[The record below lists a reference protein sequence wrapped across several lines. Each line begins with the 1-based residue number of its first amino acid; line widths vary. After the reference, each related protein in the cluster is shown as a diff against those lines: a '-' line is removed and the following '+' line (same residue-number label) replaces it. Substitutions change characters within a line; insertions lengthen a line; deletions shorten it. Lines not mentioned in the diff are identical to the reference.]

1 MTIIKEKR
9 LTFTFPE
16 DYRATKYD
24 NWEHYEIFQNSCN
37 LRNKIDTNEKGKNGI
52 DQSVDN
58 DSGSSGVDIIA
69 LHESTLW
76 LIEIKDYYQLEF
88 EPNSQSIDEKLSDL
102 PYLIARKIR
111 DSLAGL
117 VSAKFKAEK
126 QEEKDFAHSA
136 LNCNEIKIVLHIE
149 MPSSISKLS
158 PSSLDIASLKVKFKT
173 SKFTKTFENCYA
185 KPIFTNIKHI
195 NNGQPCDI
203 PWSVSTGTE
212 QQSSSEQQRSIHN
225 PMTTIYN
232 TLTRQKEPFTP
243 IDPKNVRMYVCG
255 MTVYDYCHLGHA
267 RVMVVFDMIARWLR
281 KCGYPL
287 TYVRNITD
295 IDDKIIARAA
305 ENGETIGELTA
316 RFIQAM
322 HEDADALGVLRP
334 DIEPKATENIPQ
346 MIAMIETLIQNGK
359 AYPAANG
366 DVYYA
371 VREFAA
377 YGQLSGKSLDDLRAG
392 ERVEV
397 DGFKRDPLDFVL
409 WKAAKAGEPAWESP
423 WGKGRPGW
431 HIECSAMSENL
442 FGDTFDIHGGG
453 ADLQFPH
460 HENEIAQ
467 SVGATG
473 HTCGHDHAQ
482 THHGQSIASHVK
494 YWLHNGFIRVDG
506 EKMSKSLGNFFTI
519 REVLK
524 QYDPEVVRFFILRA
538 HYRSPLNYSDAH
550 LDDAKGALTR
560 LYTTLK
566 NTPAA
571 AFELS
576 ENANDYTRRFYAA
589 MNDDFGTVEAVAVL
603 FELAGEVNKTND
615 AHLAGCLKALGGIIG
630 LLQRDPIEF
639 LQGGAVLEGLS
650 KKEID
655 DLVKQYDLAC
665 AQNNQA
671 EADLIRN
678 FLLNEYGIF
687 LEDSSTGN
695 TNWRPAEEKEHR
707 FQTGYFIRKSLSNEE
722 IEDLITQRKQAR
734 ADKNWAESDRIRDFL
749 NEHKIILEDN
759 AGGTTWRRG

>member
-149 MPSSISKLS
+149 MPSISKLS

-232 TLTRQKEPFTP
+232 TLTRQKELFTP

-281 KCGYPL
+281 ECGYPL

-305 ENGETIGELTA
+305 ENGETIGDLTA

-423 WGKGRPGW
+423 WGNGRPGW

-576 ENANDYTRRFYAA
+576 ENANDCTRRFYAA

-630 LLQRDPIEF
+630 LLQRDPTEF
-639 LQGGAVLEGLS
+639 LQGGAVSDG
-650 KKEID
+650 
-655 DLVKQYDLAC
+655 
-665 AQNNQA
+665 
-671 EADLIRN
+671 
-678 FLLNEYGIF
+678 
-687 LEDSSTGN
+687 
-695 TNWRPAEEKEHR
+695 
-707 FQTGYFIRKSLSNEE
+707 LSNEE
-722 IEDLITQRKQAR
+722 IEDLIAQRKQAR
-734 ADKNWAESDRIRDFL
+734 ADKNWAESDRIRDLL

>member
-1 MTIIKEKR
+1 MTTITEKR
-9 LTFTFPE
+9 LTFAFPE
-16 DYRATKYD
+16 DYYVTKYD
-24 NWEHYEIFQNSCN
+24 EWEHYKIFQNSCN

-52 DQSVDN
+52 NQSVDDDN
-58 DSGSSGVDIIA
+58 GSSGVDIIA

-76 LIEIKDYYQLEF
+76 LIEIKDYYRLGL
-88 EPNSQSIDEKLSDL
+88 EPNAQSIDEKLSDL

-126 QEEKDFAHSA
+126 QEEKDFSRLA
-136 LNCNEIKIVLHIE
+136 LDCNEIKIVLHIE
-149 MPSSISKLS
+149 MPSIRSKLY
-158 PSSLDIASLKVKFKT
+158 PSSSDLANLLKDKFKL
-173 SKFTKTFENCYA
+173 SEFTKNFANCYA
-185 KPIFTNIKHI
+185 EPIFTNISHI
-195 NNGQPCDI
+195 NNPQLRNV

-212 QQSSSEQQRSIHN
+212 QKLSSEQQRSIHN

-232 TLTRQKEPFTP
+232 TLTRQKESFSP

-281 KCGYPL
+281 ECGYPL

-371 VREFAA
+371 VREFSA

-423 WGKGRPGW
+423 WGNGRPGW

-467 SVGATG
+467 SVGASG

-571 AFELS
+571 AFDLS

-615 AHLAGCLKALGGIIG
+615 AQLAGCLKALGGIIG
-630 LLQRDPIEF
+630 LLQRDPTEF
-639 LQGGAVLEGLS
+639 LQGGAASDG
-650 KKEID
+650 
-655 DLVKQYDLAC
+655 
-665 AQNNQA
+665 
-671 EADLIRN
+671 
-678 FLLNEYGIF
+678 F
-687 LEDSSTGN
+687 
-695 TNWRPAEEKEHR
+695 
-707 FQTGYFIRKSLSNEE
+707 SNEE
-722 IEDLITQRKQAR
+722 IEDLIARRKQAR
-734 ADKNWAESDRIRDFL
+734 ADKNWAESDRIRDLL

>member
-1 MTIIKEKR
+1 MTTITEKR
-9 LTFTFPE
+9 LTFAFPE
-16 DYRATKYD
+16 DYYVTKYD
-24 NWEHYEIFQNSCN
+24 EWEHYKIFQNSCN

-52 DQSVDN
+52 NQSVDDDN
-58 DSGSSGVDIIA
+58 GSSGVDIIA

-76 LIEIKDYYQLEF
+76 LIEIKDYYRLGL
-88 EPNSQSIDEKLSDL
+88 EPNAQSIDEKLSDL

-117 VSAKFKAEK
+117 VSAKFKAAK
-126 QEEKDFAHSA
+126 QEEKDFSRLA
-136 LNCNEIKIVLHIE
+136 LDCNEIKIVLHIE
-149 MPSSISKLS
+149 MPSIRSKLY
-158 PSSLDIASLKVKFKT
+158 PSSSDLANLLKDKFKL
-173 SKFTKTFENCYA
+173 SEFTKNFANCYA
-185 KPIFTNIKHI
+185 EPIFTNISHI
-195 NNGQPCDI
+195 NNPQLRNV

-212 QQSSSEQQRSIHN
+212 QKLSSEQQRLIHN

-232 TLTRQKEPFTP
+232 TLTRQKEPFAP
-243 IDPKNVRMYVCG
+243 IDPENVRMYVCG

-281 KCGYPL
+281 ECGYPL

-423 WGKGRPGW
+423 WGNGRPGW

-467 SVGATG
+467 SVGASG

-566 NTPAA
+566 NTPPADPMP
-571 AFELS
+571 S
-576 ENANDYTRRFYAA
+576 EADDDYTRRFYVA
-589 MNDDFGTVEAVAVL
+589 MNDDFDTVKAVAVL

-615 AHLAGCLKALGGIIG
+615 AQLAGCLKALGGIIG
-630 LLQRDPIEF
+630 LLQRDPTEF
-639 LQGGAVLEGLS
+639 LQGGVASDG
-650 KKEID
+650 
-655 DLVKQYDLAC
+655 
-665 AQNNQA
+665 
-671 EADLIRN
+671 
-678 FLLNEYGIF
+678 
-687 LEDSSTGN
+687 
-695 TNWRPAEEKEHR
+695 
-707 FQTGYFIRKSLSNEE
+707 LSNEE
-722 IEDLITQRKQAR
+722 IEDLIARRKQAR
-734 ADKNWAESDRIRDFL
+734 SDKNWAESDRIRDLL

>member
-1 MTIIKEKR
+1 MTTITEKR
-9 LTFTFPE
+9 LTFAFPE
-16 DYRATKYD
+16 DYYVTKYD
-24 NWEHYEIFQNSCN
+24 EWEHYKIFQNSCN

-52 DQSVDN
+52 NQSVDDDN
-58 DSGSSGVDIIA
+58 GSSGVDIIA

-76 LIEIKDYYQLEF
+76 LIEIKDYYRLGL
-88 EPNSQSIDEKLSDL
+88 EPNAQSIDEKLSDL

-117 VSAKFKAEK
+117 VSAKFKAAK
-126 QEEKDFAHSA
+126 QEEKDFSRLA
-136 LNCNEIKIVLHIE
+136 LDCNEIKIVLHIE
-149 MPSSISKLS
+149 MPSIRSKLY
-158 PSSLDIASLKVKFKT
+158 PSSSDLANLLKDKFKL
-173 SKFTKTFENCYA
+173 SEFTKNFANCYA
-185 KPIFTNIKHI
+185 EPIFTNISHI
-195 NNGQPCDI
+195 NNPQLRNV
-203 PWSVSTGTE
+203 PWFVSTGTE
-212 QQSSSEQQRSIHN
+212 QKLSSEQQRLIHN

-232 TLTRQKEPFTP
+232 TLTRQKEPFAP
-243 IDPKNVRMYVCG
+243 IDPENVRMYVCG

-281 KCGYPL
+281 ECGYPL

-423 WGKGRPGW
+423 WGNGRPGW

-467 SVGATG
+467 SVGASG

-566 NTPAA
+566 NTPPADPMP
-571 AFELS
+571 S
-576 ENANDYTRRFYAA
+576 EADDDYTRRFYVA
-589 MNDDFGTVEAVAVL
+589 MNDDFDTVKAVAVL

-615 AHLAGCLKALGGIIG
+615 AQLAGCLKALGGIIG
-630 LLQRDPIEF
+630 LLQRDPTEF
-639 LQGGAVLEGLS
+639 LQGGAASDG
-650 KKEID
+650 
-655 DLVKQYDLAC
+655 
-665 AQNNQA
+665 
-671 EADLIRN
+671 
-678 FLLNEYGIF
+678 
-687 LEDSSTGN
+687 
-695 TNWRPAEEKEHR
+695 
-707 FQTGYFIRKSLSNEE
+707 LSNEE
-722 IEDLITQRKQAR
+722 IEDLIARRKQAR
-734 ADKNWAESDRIRDFL
+734 SDKNWAESDRIRDLL

>member
-1 MTIIKEKR
+1 MTTITEKR
-9 LTFTFPE
+9 LTFAFPE
-16 DYRATKYD
+16 DYYVTKYD
-24 NWEHYEIFQNSCN
+24 EWEHYKIFQNSCN

-52 DQSVDN
+52 NQSVDDDN
-58 DSGSSGVDIIA
+58 GSSGVDIIA

-76 LIEIKDYYQLEF
+76 LIEIKDYYRLGL
-88 EPNSQSIDEKLSDL
+88 EPNAQSIDEKLSDL

-126 QEEKDFAHSA
+126 QEEKDFSRLA
-136 LNCNEIKIVLHIE
+136 LDCNEIKIVLHIE
-149 MPSSISKLS
+149 MPSIRSKLY
-158 PSSLDIASLKVKFKT
+158 PSSSDLANLLKDKFKL
-173 SKFTKTFENCYA
+173 SEFTKNFANCYA
-185 KPIFTNIKHI
+185 EPIFTNISHI
-195 NNGQPCDI
+195 NNPQLRNV

-212 QQSSSEQQRSIHN
+212 QKLSSEQQRLIHS

-232 TLTRQKEPFTP
+232 TLTRQKEPFAP
-243 IDPKNVRMYVCG
+243 IDPENVRMYVCG

-281 KCGYPL
+281 ECGYPL

-423 WGKGRPGW
+423 WGRGRPGW

-442 FGDTFDIHGGG
+442 FGNTFDIHGGG

-473 HTCGHDHAQ
+473 HTCGHHHAQ

-566 NTPAA
+566 NTPPADPMP
-571 AFELS
+571 S
-576 ENANDYTRRFYAA
+576 EAGDDYTRRFYVA
-589 MNDDFGTVEAVAVL
+589 MNDDFDTVKAVAVL
-603 FELAGEVNKTND
+603 FELAGEVNKTNN
-615 AHLAGCLKALGGIIG
+615 AQLAGRLKALGGIIG
-630 LLQRDPIEF
+630 LLQRDPTEF
-639 LQGGAVLEGLS
+639 LQGGVTSDG
-650 KKEID
+650 
-655 DLVKQYDLAC
+655 
-665 AQNNQA
+665 
-671 EADLIRN
+671 
-678 FLLNEYGIF
+678 
-687 LEDSSTGN
+687 
-695 TNWRPAEEKEHR
+695 
-707 FQTGYFIRKSLSNEE
+707 LSNEE
-722 IEDLITQRKQAR
+722 IEDLIARRKQAR
-734 ADKNWAESDRIRDFL
+734 SDKNWAESDRIRDLL

>member
-1 MTIIKEKR
+1 MTTITEKR
-9 LTFTFPE
+9 LTFAFPE
-16 DYRATKYD
+16 DYYVTKYD
-24 NWEHYEIFQNSCN
+24 EWEHYKIFQNSCN

-52 DQSVDN
+52 NQSVDDDN
-58 DSGSSGVDIIA
+58 GSSGVDIIA

-76 LIEIKDYYQLEF
+76 LIEIKDYYRLGL
-88 EPNSQSIDEKLSDL
+88 EPNAQSIDEKLSDL

-126 QEEKDFAHSA
+126 QEEKDFSRLA
-136 LNCNEIKIVLHIE
+136 LDCNEIKIVLHIE
-149 MPSSISKLS
+149 MPNIRSKLY
-158 PSSLDIASLKVKFKT
+158 PSSSDLANLLKDKFKL
-173 SKFTKTFENCYA
+173 SEFTKNFANCYA
-185 KPIFTNIKHI
+185 EPIFTNINHI
-195 NNGQPCDI
+195 NNPQLRNV

-212 QQSSSEQQRSIHN
+212 QKLSSEQQRLIHN

-232 TLTRQKEPFTP
+232 TLTRQKEPFAP
-243 IDPKNVRMYVCG
+243 IDPENVRMYVCG

-281 KCGYPL
+281 ECGYPL

-371 VREFAA
+371 VREFSA

-423 WGKGRPGW
+423 WGNGRPGW

-467 SVGATG
+467 SVGASG

-506 EKMSKSLGNFFTI
+506 EKMSKSLGNFFII

-571 AFELS
+571 AFDLS

-615 AHLAGCLKALGGIIG
+615 AQLAGCLKALGGIIG
-630 LLQRDPIEF
+630 LLQRDPTEF
-639 LQGGAVLEGLS
+639 LQGGAASDG
-650 KKEID
+650 
-655 DLVKQYDLAC
+655 
-665 AQNNQA
+665 
-671 EADLIRN
+671 
-678 FLLNEYGIF
+678 
-687 LEDSSTGN
+687 
-695 TNWRPAEEKEHR
+695 
-707 FQTGYFIRKSLSNEE
+707 LSNEE
-722 IEDLITQRKQAR
+722 IEDLIARRKQAR
-734 ADKNWAESDRIRDFL
+734 ADKNWAESDRIRDLL

>member
-1 MTIIKEKR
+1 MTTITEKR
-9 LTFTFPE
+9 LTFAFPE
-16 DYRATKYD
+16 DYYVTKYD
-24 NWEHYEIFQNSCN
+24 EWEHYKIFQNSCN

-52 DQSVDN
+52 NQSVDDDN
-58 DSGSSGVDIIA
+58 GSSGVDIIA

-76 LIEIKDYYQLEF
+76 LIEIKDYYRLGL
-88 EPNSQSIDEKLSDL
+88 EPNAQSIDEKLSDL

-126 QEEKDFAHSA
+126 QEEKDFSRLA
-136 LNCNEIKIVLHIE
+136 LDCNEIKIVLHIE
-149 MPSSISKLS
+149 MPSIRSKLY
-158 PSSLDIASLKVKFKT
+158 PSSSDLANLLKDKFKL
-173 SKFTKTFENCYA
+173 SEFTKNFANCYA
-185 KPIFTNIKHI
+185 EPIFTNISHI
-195 NNGQPCDI
+195 NNPQLRNV

-212 QQSSSEQQRSIHN
+212 QKLSSEQQRLIHN

-232 TLTRQKEPFTP
+232 TLTRQKEPFAP
-243 IDPKNVRMYVCG
+243 IDPENVRMYVCG

-281 KCGYPL
+281 ECGYPL

-305 ENGETIGELTA
+305 ENGETIGKLTA

-423 WGKGRPGW
+423 WGNGRPGW

-467 SVGATG
+467 SVGASG

-571 AFELS
+571 EFGLS

-639 LQGGAVLEGLS
+639 LQGGAVSDG
-650 KKEID
+650 
-655 DLVKQYDLAC
+655 
-665 AQNNQA
+665 
-671 EADLIRN
+671 
-678 FLLNEYGIF
+678 
-687 LEDSSTGN
+687 
-695 TNWRPAEEKEHR
+695 
-707 FQTGYFIRKSLSNEE
+707 LSNEE
-722 IEDLITQRKQAR
+722 IDDLIARRKQAR
-734 ADKNWAESDRIRDFL
+734 ADKNWAESDRIRDLL

>member
-16 DYRATKYD
+16 DYCATKYD
-24 NWEHYEIFQNSCN
+24 DWEHYEIFQNSCN
-37 LRNKIDTNEKGKNGI
+37 LRNKIDTNEKGKNEI

-58 DSGSSGVDIIA
+58 DNGSSGVDIIA

-76 LIEIKDYYQLEF
+76 LIEIKDYYQLESK
-88 EPNSQSIDEKLSDL
+88 PNAQSIDEKLSDL
-102 PYLIARKIR
+102 PYLIARKVR

-126 QEEKDFAHSA
+126 QEEKDFAHLA

-149 MPSSISKLS
+149 MPSKSKLS
-158 PSSLDIASLKVKFKT
+158 PSSLDVALLKDRFKT

-185 KPIFTNIKHI
+185 KPIFTNINHI

-232 TLTRQKEPFTP
+232 TLTRQKEPFSP

-281 KCGYPL
+281 ECGYPL

-371 VREFAA
+371 VREFSA

-409 WKAAKAGEPAWESP
+409 WKAAKVGEPAWESP
-423 WGKGRPGW
+423 WGNGRPGW

-467 SVGATG
+467 SVGASG

-571 AFELS
+571 EFDLS

-639 LQGGAVLEGLS
+639 LQGGAVSDG
-650 KKEID
+650 
-655 DLVKQYDLAC
+655 
-665 AQNNQA
+665 
-671 EADLIRN
+671 
-678 FLLNEYGIF
+678 
-687 LEDSSTGN
+687 
-695 TNWRPAEEKEHR
+695 
-707 FQTGYFIRKSLSNEE
+707 LSNEE
-722 IEDLITQRKQAR
+722 IEDLIARRKQAR
-734 ADKNWAESDRIRDFL
+734 ADKNWAESDRIRDLL

>member
-1 MTIIKEKR
+1 MTTITEKR
-9 LTFTFPE
+9 LTFAFPE
-16 DYRATKYD
+16 DYYVTKYD
-24 NWEHYEIFQNSCN
+24 EWEHYKIFQNSCN

-52 DQSVDN
+52 NQSVDDDN
-58 DSGSSGVDIIA
+58 GSSGVDIIA

-76 LIEIKDYYQLEF
+76 LIEIKDYYRLGL
-88 EPNSQSIDEKLSDL
+88 EPNAQSIDEKLSDL

-126 QEEKDFAHSA
+126 QEEKDFSRLA
-136 LNCNEIKIVLHIE
+136 LDCNEIKIVLHIE
-149 MPSSISKLS
+149 MPSIRSKLY
-158 PSSLDIASLKVKFKT
+158 PSSSDLANLLKDKFKL
-173 SKFTKTFENCYA
+173 SEFTKNFANCYA
-185 KPIFTNIKHI
+185 EPIFTNISHI
-195 NNGQPCDI
+195 NNPQLRNV

-212 QQSSSEQQRSIHN
+212 QKLSSEQQRLIHN

-232 TLTRQKEPFTP
+232 TLTRQKELFAP

-281 KCGYPL
+281 ECGYPL

-423 WGKGRPGW
+423 WGRGRPGW

-467 SVGATG
+467 SVGASG

-524 QYDPEVVRFFILRA
+524 QYAPEVVRFFILRA

-571 AFELS
+571 EFGLS

-639 LQGGAVLEGLS
+639 LQGGAVSDG
-650 KKEID
+650 
-655 DLVKQYDLAC
+655 
-665 AQNNQA
+665 
-671 EADLIRN
+671 
-678 FLLNEYGIF
+678 
-687 LEDSSTGN
+687 
-695 TNWRPAEEKEHR
+695 
-707 FQTGYFIRKSLSNEE
+707 LSNEE
-722 IEDLITQRKQAR
+722 IEDLIARRKQAR
-734 ADKNWAESDRIRDFL
+734 ADKNWAESDRIRDLL

>member
-9 LTFTFPE
+9 LTLTFPE

-149 MPSSISKLS
+149 MPSISKLS

-185 KPIFTNIKHI
+185 EPIFTNINHI
-195 NNGQPCDI
+195 NNPQLRNV
-203 PWSVSTGTE
+203 PWSVSIGTE
-212 QQSSSEQQRSIHN
+212 QKLSSEQQRSIHN

-232 TLTRQKEPFTP
+232 TLTRQKEPFSP

-281 KCGYPL
+281 ECGYPL

-423 WGKGRPGW
+423 WGNGRPGW

-467 SVGATG
+467 SVGASG
-473 HTCGHDHAQ
+473 HSCGHNHAQ

-566 NTPAA
+566 KTPAA
-571 AFELS
+571 EFDLS

-630 LLQRDPIEF
+630 LLQRDPTEF
-639 LQGGAVLEGLS
+639 LQGGAVSDG
-650 KKEID
+650 
-655 DLVKQYDLAC
+655 
-665 AQNNQA
+665 
-671 EADLIRN
+671 
-678 FLLNEYGIF
+678 
-687 LEDSSTGN
+687 
-695 TNWRPAEEKEHR
+695 
-707 FQTGYFIRKSLSNEE
+707 LSNEE
-722 IEDLITQRKQAR
+722 IEDLIARRKQAR
-734 ADKNWAESDRIRDFL
+734 ADKNWAESDRIRDLL

>member
-37 LRNKIDTNEKGKNGI
+37 LRDKIDTNEKGKNGI

-76 LIEIKDYYQLEF
+76 LIEIKDYYQLES
-88 EPNSQSIDEKLSDL
+88 EPNAQSIDEKLSDL

-126 QEEKDFAHSA
+126 QEEKDFAHLA

-149 MPSSISKLS
+149 IPSKSKLS
-158 PSSLDIASLKVKFKT
+158 PSSLDVALLKDKFKT

-185 KPIFTNIKHI
+185 KPIFANINHI

-232 TLTRQKEPFTP
+232 TLTRQKEPFSP

-281 KCGYPL
+281 ECGYPL

-371 VREFAA
+371 VREFSA

-423 WGKGRPGW
+423 WGNGRPGW

-571 AFELS
+571 EFDLS

-639 LQGGAVLEGLS
+639 LQGGAVSDG
-650 KKEID
+650 
-655 DLVKQYDLAC
+655 
-665 AQNNQA
+665 
-671 EADLIRN
+671 
-678 FLLNEYGIF
+678 
-687 LEDSSTGN
+687 
-695 TNWRPAEEKEHR
+695 
-707 FQTGYFIRKSLSNEE
+707 LSNEE
-722 IEDLITQRKQAR
+722 IEDLIARRKQAR
-734 ADKNWAESDRIRDFL
+734 ADKNWAESDRIRDLL

>member
-1 MTIIKEKR
+1 MTTITEKR
-9 LTFTFPE
+9 LTFAFPE
-16 DYRATKYD
+16 DYYVTKYD
-24 NWEHYEIFQNSCN
+24 EWEHYKIFQNSCN

-52 DQSVDN
+52 NQSVDDDN
-58 DSGSSGVDIIA
+58 GSSGVDIIA

-76 LIEIKDYYQLEF
+76 LIEIKDYYRLGL
-88 EPNSQSIDEKLSDL
+88 EPNAQSIDEKLSDL

-126 QEEKDFAHSA
+126 QEEKDFSRLA
-136 LNCNEIKIVLHIE
+136 LDCNEIKIVLHIE
-149 MPSSISKLS
+149 MPSIRSKLY
-158 PSSLDIASLKVKFKT
+158 PSSSDLANLLKDKFKL
-173 SKFTKTFENCYA
+173 SEFTKNFANCYA
-185 KPIFTNIKHI
+185 EPIFTNISHI
-195 NNGQPCDI
+195 NNPQLRNV

-212 QQSSSEQQRSIHN
+212 QKLSSEQQRSIHN

-232 TLTRQKEPFTP
+232 TLTRQKESFSP

-281 KCGYPL
+281 ECGYPL

-371 VREFAA
+371 VREFSA

-423 WGKGRPGW
+423 WGNGRPGW

-467 SVGATG
+467 SVGASG

-571 AFELS
+571 AFDLS

-615 AHLAGCLKALGGIIG
+615 AQLAGCLKALGGIIG
-630 LLQRDPIEF
+630 LLQRDPTEF
-639 LQGGAVLEGLS
+639 LQGGAASDG
-650 KKEID
+650 
-655 DLVKQYDLAC
+655 
-665 AQNNQA
+665 
-671 EADLIRN
+671 
-678 FLLNEYGIF
+678 
-687 LEDSSTGN
+687 
-695 TNWRPAEEKEHR
+695 
-707 FQTGYFIRKSLSNEE
+707 LSNEE
-722 IEDLITQRKQAR
+722 IEDLIARRKQAR
-734 ADKNWAESDRIRDFL
+734 ADKNWAESDRIRDLL

>member
-52 DQSVDN
+52 DQSVVN

-185 KPIFTNIKHI
+185 NPIFTNIKHI

-281 KCGYPL
+281 ECGYPL

-423 WGKGRPGW
+423 WGNGRPGW

-571 AFELS
+571 SFELS

-630 LLQRDPIEF
+630 LLQRDSTEF
-639 LQGGAVLEGLS
+639 LQGGAVSDG
-650 KKEID
+650 
-655 DLVKQYDLAC
+655 
-665 AQNNQA
+665 
-671 EADLIRN
+671 
-678 FLLNEYGIF
+678 
-687 LEDSSTGN
+687 
-695 TNWRPAEEKEHR
+695 
-707 FQTGYFIRKSLSNEE
+707 LSNEE
-722 IEDLITQRKQAR
+722 IEDLIAQRKQAR
-734 ADKNWAESDRIRDFL
+734 ADKNWAESDRIRDLL

>member
-281 KCGYPL
+281 ECGYPL

-322 HEDADALGVLRP
+322 HEDADTLGVLRP

-423 WGKGRPGW
+423 WGNGRPGW

-467 SVGATG
+467 SVGASG

-571 AFELS
+571 EFELS

-630 LLQRDPIEF
+630 LLQRDPTEF
-639 LQGGAVLEGLS
+639 LQGGAVSDG
-650 KKEID
+650 
-655 DLVKQYDLAC
+655 
-665 AQNNQA
+665 
-671 EADLIRN
+671 
-678 FLLNEYGIF
+678 
-687 LEDSSTGN
+687 
-695 TNWRPAEEKEHR
+695 
-707 FQTGYFIRKSLSNEE
+707 LSNEE
-722 IEDLITQRKQAR
+722 IEDLIAQRKQAR
-734 ADKNWAESDRIRDFL
+734 ADKNWAESDRIRDLL

>member
-1 MTIIKEKR
+1 MTTITEKR
-9 LTFTFPE
+9 LTFAFPE
-16 DYRATKYD
+16 DYYVTKYD
-24 NWEHYEIFQNSCN
+24 EWEHYKIFQNSCN

-52 DQSVDN
+52 NQSVDDDN
-58 DSGSSGVDIIA
+58 GSSGVDIIA

-76 LIEIKDYYQLEF
+76 LIEIKDYYRLGL
-88 EPNSQSIDEKLSDL
+88 EPNAQSIDEKLSDL

-117 VSAKFKAEK
+117 VSAKFKAAK
-126 QEEKDFAHSA
+126 QEEKDFSRLA
-136 LNCNEIKIVLHIE
+136 LDCNEIKIVLHIE
-149 MPSSISKLS
+149 MPSIRSKLY
-158 PSSLDIASLKVKFKT
+158 PSSSDLANLLKDKFKL
-173 SKFTKTFENCYA
+173 SEFTKNFANCYA
-185 KPIFTNIKHI
+185 EPIFTNISHI
-195 NNGQPCDI
+195 NNPQLRNV

-212 QQSSSEQQRSIHN
+212 QKLSSEQQRLIHN

-232 TLTRQKEPFTP
+232 TLTRQKEPFAP
-243 IDPKNVRMYVCG
+243 IDPENVRMYVCG

-281 KCGYPL
+281 ECGYPL

-423 WGKGRPGW
+423 WGNGRPGW

-467 SVGATG
+467 SVGASG

-566 NTPAA
+566 NTPPADPMP
-571 AFELS
+571 S
-576 ENANDYTRRFYAA
+576 EADDDYTRRFYVA
-589 MNDDFGTVEAVAVL
+589 MNDDFDTVKAVAVL

-615 AHLAGCLKALGGIIG
+615 AQLAGCLKALGGIIG
-630 LLQRDPIEF
+630 LLQRDPTEF
-639 LQGGAVLEGLS
+639 LQGGAASDG
-650 KKEID
+650 
-655 DLVKQYDLAC
+655 
-665 AQNNQA
+665 
-671 EADLIRN
+671 
-678 FLLNEYGIF
+678 
-687 LEDSSTGN
+687 
-695 TNWRPAEEKEHR
+695 
-707 FQTGYFIRKSLSNEE
+707 LSNEE
-722 IEDLITQRKQAR
+722 IEDLIARRKQAR
-734 ADKNWAESDRIRDFL
+734 SDKNWAESDRIRDLL

>member
-1 MTIIKEKR
+1 MTTITEKR
-9 LTFTFPE
+9 LTFAFPE
-16 DYRATKYD
+16 DYYVTKYD
-24 NWEHYEIFQNSCN
+24 EWEHYKIFQNSCN

-52 DQSVDN
+52 NQSVDDDN
-58 DSGSSGVDIIA
+58 GSSGVDIIA

-76 LIEIKDYYQLEF
+76 LIEIKDYYRLGL
-88 EPNSQSIDEKLSDL
+88 EPNAQSIDEKLSDL

-126 QEEKDFAHSA
+126 QEEKDFSRLA
-136 LNCNEIKIVLHIE
+136 LDCNEIKIVLHIE
-149 MPSSISKLS
+149 MPSIRSKLY
-158 PSSLDIASLKVKFKT
+158 PSSSDLANLLKDKFKL
-173 SKFTKTFENCYA
+173 SEFTKNFANCYA
-185 KPIFTNIKHI
+185 EPIFTNINHI
-195 NNGQPCDI
+195 NNPQLRNV

-212 QQSSSEQQRSIHN
+212 QKLSSEQQRLIHN

-232 TLTRQKEPFTP
+232 TLTRQKEPFAP
-243 IDPKNVRMYVCG
+243 IDPENVRMYVCG

-281 KCGYPL
+281 ECGYPL

-371 VREFAA
+371 VREFSA

-423 WGKGRPGW
+423 WGNGRPGW

-467 SVGATG
+467 SVGASG

-571 AFELS
+571 AFDLS

-615 AHLAGCLKALGGIIG
+615 AQLAGCLKALGGIIG

-639 LQGGAVLEGLS
+639 LQGGAASDG
-650 KKEID
+650 
-655 DLVKQYDLAC
+655 
-665 AQNNQA
+665 
-671 EADLIRN
+671 
-678 FLLNEYGIF
+678 
-687 LEDSSTGN
+687 
-695 TNWRPAEEKEHR
+695 
-707 FQTGYFIRKSLSNEE
+707 LSNEE
-722 IEDLITQRKQAR
+722 IEDLIARRKQAR
-734 ADKNWAESDRIRDFL
+734 ADKNWAESDRIRDLL

>member
-1 MTIIKEKR
+1 MTTITEKR
-9 LTFTFPE
+9 LTFAFPE
-16 DYRATKYD
+16 DYYVTKYD
-24 NWEHYEIFQNSCN
+24 EWEHYKIFQNSCN

-52 DQSVDN
+52 NQSVDDDN
-58 DSGSSGVDIIA
+58 GSSGVDIIA

-76 LIEIKDYYQLEF
+76 LIEIKDYYRLGL
-88 EPNSQSIDEKLSDL
+88 EPNAQSIDEKLSDL

-117 VSAKFKAEK
+117 VSAKFKAAK
-126 QEEKDFAHSA
+126 QEEKDFSRLA
-136 LNCNEIKIVLHIE
+136 LDCNEIKIVLHIE
-149 MPSSISKLS
+149 MPSIRSKLY
-158 PSSLDIASLKVKFKT
+158 PSSSDLANLLKDKFKL
-173 SKFTKTFENCYA
+173 SEFTKNFANCYA
-185 KPIFTNIKHI
+185 EPIFTNISHI
-195 NNGQPCDI
+195 NNPQLRNV

-212 QQSSSEQQRSIHN
+212 QKLSSEQQRLIHN

-232 TLTRQKEPFTP
+232 TLTRQKEPFAP
-243 IDPKNVRMYVCG
+243 IDPENVRMYVCG

-281 KCGYPL
+281 ECGYPL

-423 WGKGRPGW
+423 WGNGRPGW

-467 SVGATG
+467 SVGASG

-566 NTPAA
+566 NTPPADPMP
-571 AFELS
+571 S
-576 ENANDYTRRFYAA
+576 EADDDYTRRFYVA
-589 MNDDFGTVEAVAVL
+589 MNDDFDTVKAVAVL

-615 AHLAGCLKALGGIIG
+615 AQLAGCLQALGGIIG
-630 LLQRDPIEF
+630 LLQRDPTEF
-639 LQGGAVLEGLS
+639 LQGGAASDG
-650 KKEID
+650 
-655 DLVKQYDLAC
+655 
-665 AQNNQA
+665 
-671 EADLIRN
+671 
-678 FLLNEYGIF
+678 
-687 LEDSSTGN
+687 
-695 TNWRPAEEKEHR
+695 
-707 FQTGYFIRKSLSNEE
+707 LSNEE
-722 IEDLITQRKQAR
+722 IEDLIARRKQAR
-734 ADKNWAESDRIRDFL
+734 SDKNWAESDRIRDLL

>member
-1 MTIIKEKR
+1 MTTITEKR
-9 LTFTFPE
+9 LTFAFPE
-16 DYRATKYD
+16 DYYVTKYD
-24 NWEHYEIFQNSCN
+24 EWEHYKIFQNSCN

-52 DQSVDN
+52 NQSVDDDN
-58 DSGSSGVDIIA
+58 GSSGVDIIA

-76 LIEIKDYYQLEF
+76 LIEIKDYYRLGL
-88 EPNSQSIDEKLSDL
+88 EPNAQSIDEKLSDL

-126 QEEKDFAHSA
+126 QEEKDFSRLA
-136 LNCNEIKIVLHIE
+136 LDCNEIKIVLHIE
-149 MPSSISKLS
+149 MPSIRSKLY
-158 PSSLDIASLKVKFKT
+158 PSSSDLANLLKDKFKL
-173 SKFTKTFENCYA
+173 SEFTKNFANCYA
-185 KPIFTNIKHI
+185 EPIFTNISHI
-195 NNGQPCDI
+195 NNPQLRNV

-212 QQSSSEQQRSIHN
+212 QKLSSEQQRLIHN

-232 TLTRQKEPFTP
+232 TLTRQKEPFAP
-243 IDPKNVRMYVCG
+243 IDPENVRMYVCG

-281 KCGYPL
+281 ECGYPL

-371 VREFAA
+371 VREFSA

-423 WGKGRPGW
+423 WGNGRPGW

-467 SVGATG
+467 SVGASG
-473 HTCGHDHAQ
+473 HTCGHNYAQ

-639 LQGGAVLEGLS
+639 LQGGAVSDG
-650 KKEID
+650 
-655 DLVKQYDLAC
+655 
-665 AQNNQA
+665 
-671 EADLIRN
+671 
-678 FLLNEYGIF
+678 
-687 LEDSSTGN
+687 
-695 TNWRPAEEKEHR
+695 
-707 FQTGYFIRKSLSNEE
+707 LSNEE
-722 IEDLITQRKQAR
+722 IDDLIARRKQAR
-734 ADKNWAESDRIRDFL
+734 ADKNWAESDRIRDLL

>member
-1 MTIIKEKR
+1 MTTITEKR
-9 LTFTFPE
+9 LTFAFPE
-16 DYRATKYD
+16 DYYVTKYD
-24 NWEHYEIFQNSCN
+24 EWEHYKIFQNSCN

-52 DQSVDN
+52 NQSVDDDN
-58 DSGSSGVDIIA
+58 GSSGVDIIA

-76 LIEIKDYYQLEF
+76 LIEIKDYYRLGL
-88 EPNSQSIDEKLSDL
+88 EPNAQSIDEKLSDL

-126 QEEKDFAHSA
+126 QEEKDFSRLA
-136 LNCNEIKIVLHIE
+136 LDCNEIKIVLHIE
-149 MPSSISKLS
+149 MPNIRSKLY
-158 PSSLDIASLKVKFKT
+158 PSSSDLANLLKDKFKL
-173 SKFTKTFENCYA
+173 SEFTKNFANCYA
-185 KPIFTNIKHI
+185 EPIFTNINHI
-195 NNGQPCDI
+195 NNPQLRNV

-212 QQSSSEQQRSIHN
+212 QKLSSEQQRLIHN

-232 TLTRQKEPFTP
+232 TLTRQKEPFAP
-243 IDPKNVRMYVCG
+243 IDPENVRMYVCG

-281 KCGYPL
+281 ECGYPL

-371 VREFAA
+371 VREFSA

-423 WGKGRPGW
+423 WGNGRPGW

-467 SVGATG
+467 SVGASG

-566 NTPAA
+566 NTPPADPMP
-571 AFELS
+571 S
-576 ENANDYTRRFYAA
+576 EAGDDYTRRFYVA
-589 MNDDFGTVEAVAVL
+589 MNDDFDTVKAVAVL

-615 AHLAGCLKALGGIIG
+615 AQLAGRLKALGGIIG
-630 LLQRDPIEF
+630 LLQRDPTEF
-639 LQGGAVLEGLS
+639 LQGGAASDG
-650 KKEID
+650 
-655 DLVKQYDLAC
+655 
-665 AQNNQA
+665 
-671 EADLIRN
+671 
-678 FLLNEYGIF
+678 
-687 LEDSSTGN
+687 
-695 TNWRPAEEKEHR
+695 
-707 FQTGYFIRKSLSNEE
+707 LSNEE
-722 IEDLITQRKQAR
+722 IEDLIARRKQAR
-734 ADKNWAESDRIRDFL
+734 ADKNWAESDRIRDLL

>member
-423 WGKGRPGW
+423 WGNGRPGW

-571 AFELS
+571 EFDLS

-630 LLQRDPIEF
+630 LLQRDPTEF
-639 LQGGAVLEGLS
+639 LQGGAVSDG
-650 KKEID
+650 
-655 DLVKQYDLAC
+655 
-665 AQNNQA
+665 
-671 EADLIRN
+671 
-678 FLLNEYGIF
+678 
-687 LEDSSTGN
+687 
-695 TNWRPAEEKEHR
+695 
-707 FQTGYFIRKSLSNEE
+707 LSNEE
-722 IEDLITQRKQAR
+722 IEDLIAQRKQAR
-734 ADKNWAESDRIRDFL
+734 ADKNWAESDRIRDLL

-759 AGGTTWRRG
+759 AGGTTWRRD

>member
-1 MTIIKEKR
+1 MTTIIEDQ
-9 LTFTFPE
+9 LAFIFP
-16 DYRATKYD
+16 D
-24 NWEHYEIFQNSCN
+24 NFHVIKWDGSDHHKTFQNCCN
-37 LRNKIDTNEKGKNGI
+37 LQNNDKDKNKKDADKKDDVKKDPDKGSKA
-52 DQSVDN
+52 
-58 DSGSSGVDIIA
+58 VDIVAIY
-69 LHESTLW
+69 ESILW
-76 LIEIKDYYQLEF
+76 LIEIKDYSREQLL
-88 EPNSQSIDEKLSDL
+88 NEKLSDF
-102 PYLIARKIR
+102 PYIIARKIR

-117 VSAKFKAEK
+117 VSAKFKAK
-126 QEEKDFAHSA
+126 SQEEKDFAHLA
-136 LNCNEIKIVLHIE
+136 LNCNEIKIVLHVE
-149 MPSSISKLS
+149 MPSISKLS
-158 PSSLDIASLKVKFKT
+158 PSSSDLASLLKNKFKT
-173 SKFTKTFENCYA
+173 SEFTISFEDCYA
-185 KPIFTNIKHI
+185 KPIFTDITHT
-195 NNGQPCDI
+195 NNEQQSDV
-203 PWSVSTGTE
+203 PWSVSAIGTN
-212 QQSSSEQQRSIHN
+212 QQCHPNNQYQTLNSM
-225 PMTTIYN
+225 PTIYN
-232 TLTRQKEPFTP
+232 TLTRQKEPFIP

-281 KCGYPL
+281 ECGYPL

-371 VREFAA
+371 VREFLA

-423 WGKGRPGW
+423 WGNGRPGW

-467 SVGATG
+467 SVGASG
-473 HTCGHDHAQ
+473 HSCGHDHAQ

-571 AFELS
+571 EFDLS

-630 LLQRDPIEF
+630 LLQRDPTEF
-639 LQGGAVLEGLS
+639 LQGGAVSDG
-650 KKEID
+650 
-655 DLVKQYDLAC
+655 
-665 AQNNQA
+665 
-671 EADLIRN
+671 
-678 FLLNEYGIF
+678 
-687 LEDSSTGN
+687 
-695 TNWRPAEEKEHR
+695 
-707 FQTGYFIRKSLSNEE
+707 LSNEE
-722 IEDLITQRKQAR
+722 IDDLIARRKQAR
-734 ADKNWAESDRIRDFL
+734 ADKNWAESDRIRDLL